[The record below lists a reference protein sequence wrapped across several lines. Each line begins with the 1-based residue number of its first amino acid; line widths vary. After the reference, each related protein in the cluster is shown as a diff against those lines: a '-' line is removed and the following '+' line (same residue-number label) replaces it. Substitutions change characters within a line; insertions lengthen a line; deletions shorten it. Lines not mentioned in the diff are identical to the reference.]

1 MKILHK
7 FDEDEGRLLFWV
19 DGIEGGPVIYADT
32 VEEGS
37 GKVMQLLVD
46 SEILRQMLID
56 IKRGKEIGEYAEKYK
71 GTGKYNDVLL
81 AIEFGYHL
89 KEKEYEN

>member
-19 DGIEGGPVIYADT
+19 DGIVGGPVIYADT

-37 GKVMQLLVD
+37 GKV
-46 SEILRQMLID
+46 ILP
-56 IKRGKEIGEYAEKYK
+56 
-71 GTGKYNDVLL
+71 DVCVVSVLPPS
-81 AIEFGYHL
+81 F
-89 KEKEYEN
+89 